1 MLRTRPKV
9 LIVLVLVALAGGLA
23 ALAQYGQKALVAPGE
38 AVPAQL
44 LSSQGGPSG
53 QEMAAFIGRRPVFIV
68 YWRPK
73 DPVSEANLVSA
84 ADVHKAAAP
93 DAVFFPVAVLAASQS
108 PDDVKS
114 RLAALDLAAVPP
126 RLDGSGQLATLFG
139 VRSAPAFVLIDAG
152 GVLRLAG
159 GSDLTQTGPNGVS
172 IAEAVALAGR
182 GVPVPTLG
190 VLQPQPVYRLIGKPL
205 PDVAVTEL
213 DGRTWR
219 KLNSYATKGKRLV
232 VFAWLPTCAHC
243 KTELPRLRDWYLRNR
258 PADLAILDVARA
270 ESPALQEDARKIIAD
285 FPWTHLL
292 DVDRSALRTL
302 MVTETPTIYLVGGD
316 GTIQGIQ
323 VGGPVNWEAW
333 LGGAKQVVTGA
344 R

>member
-1 MLRTRPKV
+1 MLRIRPKV
-9 LIVLVLVALAGGLA
+9 LIVLALVALAGGFA

-44 LSSQGGPSG
+44 LSSQGGPAG
-53 QEMAAFIGRRPVFIV
+53 QEMAGFVGRRPIFIV

-73 DPVSEANLVSA
+73 DPVSEANLASA

-93 DAVFFPVAVLAASQS
+93 DAVFFPVAILAASQS
-108 PDDVKS
+108 PEDVKS
-114 RLAALDLAAVPP
+114 RLAALGLSTVSP
-126 RLDGSGQLATLFG
+126 RLDGSGQLATILG
-139 VRSAPAFVLIDAG
+139 VRTVPAFALVDAG

-172 IAEAVALAGR
+172 VAEAVALAGR
-182 GVPVPTLG
+182 GAPVPTLG

-219 KLNSYATKGKRLV
+219 KLSSYAAKGKRLV
-232 VFAWLPTCAHC
+232 VFAWLPTCPHC
-243 KTELPRLRDWYLRNR
+243 KTELPRLRDWYLRTR
-258 PADLAILDVARA
+258 PADLAVLDIARA

-285 FPWTHLL
+285 FPWTHVL
-292 DVDRSALRTL
+292 DVDRSALRAL
-302 MVTETPTIYLVGGD
+302 MVTETPTIYLVGAD

>member
-1 MLRTRPKV
+1 MLRNRAKV
-9 LIVLVLVALAGGLA
+9 LIALALVALTGGAA

-38 AVPAQL
+38 TVPAQL
-44 LSSQGGPSG
+44 LTTQGGAAG
-53 QEMAAFIGRRPVFIV
+53 QELAGFVGRRPVFLV

-73 DPVSEANLVSA
+73 DPVSEANLASA
-84 ADVHKAAAP
+84 ADVQQAAAP
-93 DAVFFPVAVLAASQS
+93 GAAFFPVAVLAASQS
-108 PDDVKS
+108 PDDVAN
-114 RLAALDLAAVPP
+114 RLAALGLASVPP
-126 RLDGSGQLATLFG
+126 RLDGSGQLATILG
-139 VRSAPAFVLIDAG
+139 IRSAPAFALIDAG

-182 GVPVPTLG
+182 GAPVPTLG

-205 PDVAVTEL
+205 PDAAVTEL

-219 KLNSYATKGKRLV
+219 KLSAYAVKGKRLV
-232 VFAWLPTCAHC
+232 VFAWLPTCPHC
-243 KTELPRLRDWYLRNR
+243 KTELPRLRDWYLKNR
-258 PADLAILDVARA
+258 PADLAILDIARA

-285 FPWTHLL
+285 YPWTHLL
-292 DVDRSALRTL
+292 DVDRSALRSL
-302 MVTETPTIYLVGGD
+302 MVTETPSIYLVGAD

-323 VGGPVNWEAW
+323 VGGPVNWDAW
-333 LGGAKQVVTGA
+333 LGGGKQAASGA